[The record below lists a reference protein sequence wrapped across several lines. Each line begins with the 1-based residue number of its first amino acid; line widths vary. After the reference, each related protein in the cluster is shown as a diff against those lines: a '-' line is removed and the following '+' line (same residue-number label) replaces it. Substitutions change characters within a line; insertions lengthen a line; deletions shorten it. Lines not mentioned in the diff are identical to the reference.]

1 MLMATRL
8 SERLITSDLQGLLFV
23 GIKCLKLFN
32 HKQKLSVIKS
42 RRSAINMLRSEYAN
56 IQGTLATIF
65 LPALGHPAV
74 CVQDLGYRNTPV

>member
-1 MLMATRL
+1 
-8 SERLITSDLQGLLFV
+8 
-23 GIKCLKLFN
+23 
-32 HKQKLSVIKS
+32 
-42 RRSAINMLRSEYAN
+42 MLRSEYAN